1 MILVS
6 CNNYIEYFIFKNFYI
21 NSFKNNKIEDKDI
34 IYILPKNIFLTLEN
48 NNKTNSLIIESP
60 SLWASNNIFKFFG
73 MCFFYRKFL
82 CKLNKKYLIE
92 KIYSFGKYTSNSLLI
107 KEVFKSKNIITLT
120 FHKPKNNNSLKIDI
134 YQSIILSFSYIYFL
148 KKIIIVF
155 SSKSFTNIFLYPK
168 TSESEIIKF
177 NKLKPIKPRKLK
189 DSKQKKEFIIIGER
203 FYSENSS
210 FSVTEEKSYIELLMK
225 LSELSKKYQFKLY
238 FYQRKGYTD
247 KYLNQL
253 SKTNIKII
261 NNENLPF
268 ELFLS
273 KSDSIKNIL
282 AVKSTCL
289 ITSMLMGHKV
299 AQIGD
304 LIKLNT
310 INKQLIRDFYSS
322 FDIQPSKIKSFEN
335 FKKIF
340 IEN

>member
-21 NSFKNNKIEDKDI
+21 NSFTTDKIEDKDV
-34 IYILPKNIFLTLEN
+34 IYLLPKNIISTLKEY
-48 NNKTNSLIIESP
+48 NKTNSLIIESP

-73 MCFFYRKFL
+73 MCFFYKKFL
-82 CKLNKKYLIE
+82 CKLNKKYLIK
-92 KIYSFGKYTSNSLLI
+92 KIYSFGKYTANSLLI
-107 KEVFKSKNIITLT
+107 KEVLKGKKIITLT
-120 FHKPKNNNSLKIDI
+120 FHKSKNNNSLKIDI

-148 KKIIIVF
+148 KKIILVF

-168 TSESEIIKF
+168 TTEPEIIKF
-177 NKLKPIKPRKLK
+177 NKIKQNKLN

-203 FYSENSS
+203 FYSENSA
-210 FSVTEEKSYIELLMK
+210 FSVKEEKSYIELLTK
-225 LSELSKKYQFKLY
+225 LSELSKKYHFKLY

-247 KYLNQL
+247 KYLNPL
-253 SKTNIKII
+253 KKTNIKII
-261 NNENLPF
+261 NHENLPF

-273 KSDSIKNIL
+273 KLNSNKNIL

-304 LIKLNT
+304 LMKLNP
-310 INKQLIRDFYSS
+310 INKKSIRDFYSS
-322 FDIQPSKIKSFEN
+322 FDIHPRKIKSFEN

-340 IEN
+340 IENH